1 MVLKNLSNNKN
12 IIIQTSG
19 KCNSVVL
26 VDKDKYLEGMPKTL
40 NNNAKF
46 EVLQF
51 DHDKEL
57 NYILNLEKKIID
69 VLKDLKNK
77 EEITEVDYNH
87 LYPCDSR
94 PGILYGMAKVHKPVI
109 NRCSSFRPILS
120 AINTSI

>member
-12 IIIQTSG
+12 IIIQTSD
-19 KCNSVVL
+19 KDNSAVL
-26 VDKDKYLEGMPKTL
+26 VDKDKYLEGMPKIL

-77 EEITEVDYNH
+77 EEIAEVDYNH
-87 LYPCDSR
+87 LYLCGSC
-94 PGILYGMAKVHKPVI
+94 PGIFYGMAKVHKPVI
-109 NRCSSFRPILS
+109 N
-120 AINTSI
+120 